1 MAEEYKKS
9 ISGWRTSLKNV
20 AAEDSPENNAKK
32 LNLFTSHEGNFQHHY
47 VCLFFWAAPSSNLQN
62 WARVSNAI
70 RAIISMKLPHYWKS
84 SEGIYN
90 SCVVLCRL

>member
-47 VCLFFWAAPSSNLQN
+47 VCLFFWAAPSSKLSAGVKRNATAQLFRWNHPITGKVQK
-62 WARVSNAI
+62 VSTIVAFSY
-70 RAIISMKLPHYWKS
+70 AD
-84 SEGIYN
+84 
-90 SCVVLCRL
+90 